1 MKQVE
6 VSTEQTF
13 SEARLGDCRKPSRRI
28 DRDRDAS
35 RTQLWRSTGC
45 PTERGTSCVLGG
57 MARRETGSDNL
68 IPHPVPAGRETVHT
82 VQTHITKL
90 VSLHVGKPRVVPPPD
105 EDVLAMR
112 ADSCGVPNA
121 EAARAHGGRFGSRR
135 EHQPPLDALSG
146 RNEHKARL
154 CPTHEN
160 AAAQSCRNASRDRG
174 DGDTVSR
181 RLDAHPPSAHQR
193 IPLGHSR
200 GVAFADE
207 DSIQGHGS
215 VRNRSKA
222 RLQKEGKA
230 GLQASQ
236 TANPAEFDG
245 VFILP
250 VLASLVC
257 VMVLGILLLP
267 SMQQLL
273 PIALLPVLAM
283 FGAATFYIVSKWRRH
298 NDANRLREDNDSLLQ
313 LLRELVKENEKLAS
327 SSHPRAVDKK
337 IQKRTQ
343 IVKSSVL

>member
-327 SSHPRAVDKK
+327 SSNPRAVDKK

>member
-181 RLDAHPPSAHQR
+181 RLDAHPPS
-193 IPLGHSR
+193 HSR

-207 DSIQGHGS
+207 DFIQGHGS

>member
-1 MKQVE
+1 MV
-6 VSTEQTF
+6 
-13 SEARLGDCRKPSRRI
+13 
-28 DRDRDAS
+28 
-35 RTQLWRSTGC
+35 
-45 PTERGTSCVLGG
+45 
-57 MARRETGSDNL
+57 RRETGSDNL
-68 IPHPVPAGRETVHT
+68 IPHPVPAGRETVQT

-90 VSLHVGKPRVVPPPD
+90 VSLHVGKPRVVPPPG

-160 AAAQSCRNASRDRG
+160 AAKQSCRNASRDRG

-193 IPLGHSR
+193 VPFSNSR
-200 GVAFADE
+200 GVASADE
-207 DSIQGHGS
+207 DSVREQGS

-250 VLASLVC
+250 VLASLIC
-257 VMVLGILLLP
+257 VMVLLLS

-283 FGAATFYIVSKWRRH
+283 FGAATFYIVSKRRRH
-298 NDANRLREDNDSLLQ
+298 NDANTLREDNDSLLQ

-327 SSHPRAVDKK
+327 SSNPRAVDKK

>member
-90 VSLHVGKPRVVPPPD
+90 VSLHVGKPRVVPPPG

-207 DSIQGHGS
+207 DSMQGQGS